1 MGHYAVRVGYPA
13 AIIVSIETILVLLNT
28 ETYNVFVDK
37 LKSKGCVMG
46 AAMERVV
53 NPSQD
58 RGALARMVM
67 QLLDHWDLSTEDQ
80 AALLGIAATNRAAL
94 TRYRKG
100 EPIGTSRDQYERV
113 GHLLG
118 IHKNLR
124 LLFPQN
130 RDLAYRWMTARNKAF
145 DNLTPVDVVKEWGFA
160 GLLMVRGYLDRARGL

>member
-1 MGHYAVRVGYPA
+1 
-13 AIIVSIETILVLLNT
+13 
-28 ETYNVFVDK
+28 
-37 LKSKGCVMG
+37 MG

-67 QLLDHWDLSTEDQ
+67 RLLDHWDLSTEDQ

-100 EPIGTSRDQYERV
+100 DPIGTSRDQYERV

-145 DNLTPVDVVKEWGFA
+145 DNLTPVDVVKEWGFS